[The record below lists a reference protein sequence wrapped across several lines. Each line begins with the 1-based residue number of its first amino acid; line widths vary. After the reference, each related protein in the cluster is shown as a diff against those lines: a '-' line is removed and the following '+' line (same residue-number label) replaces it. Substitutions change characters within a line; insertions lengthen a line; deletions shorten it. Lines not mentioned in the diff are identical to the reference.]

1 LKRLLEVER
10 IDVALIQ
17 EAAIA
22 RKVPGFHVLHRPR
35 QRGRIDGG
43 PIKGG
48 GVMTLVRAGIPFE
61 RLTAA
66 PLHPLDDVSE
76 WVGTRIYLKGKK
88 LDLHNLY
95 LPPIRA
101 GPEDDRIQRFD
112 PLLLPSDDCSIVA
125 GDLNAHHHLWDN
137 YADDDELGVSIA
149 DWCAGVEW
157 STVNSGLPTFLH
169 RGAGG
174 DRTPTSSPDVSLGH
188 RKLVRRA
195 SWRTCEDAGSDH
207 LPCCITLHSNTWSE
221 PTSKPPPQWSYAK
234 ADWDGFQRSAESV
247 ADQWR
252 KNDKIGAKCA
262 KFHEA
267 ILAAARKHI
276 PRGWRK
282 QAKCWWNDDVDLAVR
297 DRRIARAVAQHTQ
310 LPEDRTAWNRA
321 SKASKRVIL
330 ESKQDEWRDFAS
342 SLSSAT
348 DSAKIHRVFK
358 AINSDAGPRE
368 SDAALRI
375 TRPDGSSKVLISD
388 KEKGDAFVDEYAR
401 VNHLKRDKIRDRAVK
416 EETATFS
423 GPCACCAGN
432 KKQGMCQPY
441 TMSELKRAIWKLKS
455 RKSPGPDGVSNDMLK
470 HLGPRARACL
480 LDLINDSWASGESPD
495 TFLKSLIVPIGKR
508 GKPSG
513 LIGSYRP
520 IALMSCVAKL
530 MEKMV
535 ARRLSRWLEMSNLLT
550 QDQAGFRACRST
562 EDQVARIV
570 QTVCNGFQARPA
582 ARYVLTLFDFSRA
595 YDRVWRKGLLL
606 KLHRMGASGC
616 LIRWLRSF
624 LSGRKCRVK
633 FNNTLSKWR
642 LFRDGLP
649 QGSALAPIL
658 FVVYINDISERLAQ
672 IPGILPSLYADD
684 LASLATGASLEQA
697 RERSQLVSN
706 CVIDWAKE
714 WKCVVAP
721 EKTELCALT
730 TAPRD
735 VQTAENLTIT
745 VAERVI
751 KSTRNPCFLGVTF
764 DRLLHFGQHVDKKVS
779 AAKVKLR
786 QLRALAGTTWGS
798 DHGSLRGLYLSH
810 IRAGLEYAG
819 GAWMPSLGPSAMT
832 KLEVVQRDAA
842 RTITGCLRST
852 PVDALTLEARLVP
865 IATRGEQLA
874 AYMREKSLRR
884 SQDHPNSVLSSTV
897 VRQRLKSVTGWRA
910 KAEAVASAAG
920 LEHLPREP
928 LCVAEC
934 DPPWQSPTDLH
945 FNFKDGYSHSCHLL
959 WRVRGR
965 TAV

>member
-1 LKRLLEVER
+1 
-10 IDVALIQ
+10 
-17 EAAIA
+17 
-22 RKVPGFHVLHRPR
+22 
-35 QRGRIDGG
+35 
-43 PIKGG
+43 
-48 GVMTLVRAGIPFE
+48 
-61 RLTAA
+61 
-66 PLHPLDDVSE
+66 
-76 WVGTRIYLKGKK
+76 
-88 LDLHNLY
+88 
-95 LPPIRA
+95 
-101 GPEDDRIQRFD
+101 
-112 PLLLPSDDCSIVA
+112 
-125 GDLNAHHHLWDN
+125 
-137 YADDDELGVSIA
+137 
-149 DWCAGVEW
+149 
-157 STVNSGLPTFLH
+157 
-169 RGAGG
+169 
-174 DRTPTSSPDVSLGH
+174 
-188 RKLVRRA
+188 
-195 SWRTCEDAGSDH
+195 
-207 LPCCITLHSNTWSE
+207 
-221 PTSKPPPQWSYAK
+221 
-234 ADWDGFQRSAESV
+234 
-247 ADQWR
+247 
-252 KNDKIGAKCA
+252 
-262 KFHEA
+262 
-267 ILAAARKHI
+267 
-276 PRGWRK
+276 
-282 QAKCWWNDDVDLAVR
+282 
-297 DRRIARAVAQHTQ
+297 
-310 LPEDRTAWNRA
+310 
-321 SKASKRVIL
+321 
-330 ESKQDEWRDFAS
+330 
-342 SLSSAT
+342 
-348 DSAKIHRVFK
+348 
-358 AINSDAGPRE
+358 
-368 SDAALRI
+368 
-375 TRPDGSSKVLISD
+375 VLISD

-606 KLHRMGASGC
+606 KLHCMGASGC

-945 FNFKDGYSHSCHLL
+945 FNFKAGAVPRSAPADARRTEAERVLAQLPPLVACAWTDGSVSEGGGPAGGGALIEWTGAETVQLREAAGNVGSSYSAEAVALRLAATHLVERLQVRAPAPERIAVACCTDSLSVLQRLKGYPGPEDSTCVAHIRVLLRKLSELAETHLVWVPGHAGVDGNEAVDALAKEAATLPQDRVPIPYACAKARIRASTTNSWKSSVRRDWHFRVTADSYPKVPRSLSRLEARTLAQLRSGHSTLLAAYRKRIGLQEDDICPACGDEPEDAEHLL
-959 WRVRGR
+959 LKCASW
-965 TAV
+965 TAPRLTFLGLVPSDSLSNNLALLAFLRKIAYLKG